1 MELQLTDSEAQQF
14 IKIAKEI
21 IKKYKINIS
30 THPRGT
36 ILIKSQLIDRDFILY
51 YFYSVGNIHLN
62 FADSKTH
69 LTLVRI
75 NIDNSFHKNSD
86 GIIRGNRVEI
96 FSEQEFIAKGDGRTH
111 YKAYPLPFDSIK
123 NTDDFF
129 MAFENILEYTNTQEN
144 GMISMIPTLP
154 TN

>member
-21 IKKYKINIS
+21 IKKYKINVS

-36 ILIKSQLIDRDFILY
+36 ILIRSQLIDRDFILY
-51 YFYSVGNIHLN
+51 YFYN
-62 FADSKTH
+62 
-69 LTLVRI
+69 
-75 NIDNSFHKNSD
+75 
-86 GIIRGNRVEI
+86 E
-96 FSEQEFIAKGDGRTH
+96 GDGRTH